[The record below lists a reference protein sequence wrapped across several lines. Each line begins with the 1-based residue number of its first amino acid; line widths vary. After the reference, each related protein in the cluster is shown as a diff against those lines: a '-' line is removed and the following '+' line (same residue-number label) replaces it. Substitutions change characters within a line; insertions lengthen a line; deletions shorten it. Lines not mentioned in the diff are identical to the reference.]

1 MVSSTATVTVP
12 YTDIIVTLTTTE
24 STSYE
29 TSTSYEEILET
40 VTAYSATSVATV
52 TEVATAPTAGFIKK
66 RGNKK
71 KRGCSKTSSQV
82 STESTPAATSTDAA
96 STDATSTDATST
108 DAASTDATSTDATST
123 DATSSTLAL
132 FPIASNCADLKA
144 YSSACACINAVTSTV
159 TATTLPAA
167 STEVTT
173 VTESSAVPSTSTSV
187 VTVVVSS
194 TVVVPAETTLTAT
207 STGLYQSTVTVTS
220 TTTPVAPT
228 QTAIWKV
235 VNGPAAGKPINIVSG
250 YMQWSPNT
258 AMTGTKLVA
267 LTAGGQVTVAS
278 SPTQKLYVHLG
289 SSQYGVFLFE
299 TDAAAASAG
308 DKAVTCSLAGDAVSC
323 SAPSVGFDTMFQCGS
338 YFYMAKS
345 TWGQAGCTLVKFQL
359 SA

>member
-82 STESTPAATSTDAA
+82 STESTPA
-96 STDATSTDATST
+96 ATST

-299 TDAAAASAG
+299 TDATAASAG